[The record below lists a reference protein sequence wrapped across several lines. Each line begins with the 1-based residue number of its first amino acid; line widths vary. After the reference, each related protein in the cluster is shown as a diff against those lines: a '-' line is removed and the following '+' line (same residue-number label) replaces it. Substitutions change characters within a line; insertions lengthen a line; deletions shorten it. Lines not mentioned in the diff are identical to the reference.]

1 MIGPAA
7 HETLPGKNI
16 GAPAGNNGHGA
27 NISIFYRK
35 IQSHAKV
42 TFRSTTCEL
51 AADQNDL

>member
-16 GAPAGNNGHGA
+16 AAPAGNNGHGA